1 MIKTVLNFIR
11 QNPENS
17 TINLPKNGKK
27 LIAIM
32 TANSLEFLMLL
43 IFVFNW
49 FCSSFAGVKIL

>member
-32 TANSLEFLMLL
+32 PANSLEFLMLL
-43 IFVFNW
+43 IFV
-49 FCSSFAGVKIL
+49 LRR